1 MFKMKSFFAILVL
14 AGSMSFPAS
23 SSAGVYLVEDV
34 MMVPPAP
41 QAVVLV
47 APAPGLTY
55 QDWLLRRHPPGGIIY
70 NRPCTVSD
78 GVREHGVPCE
88 AVAAALSGPYIPGVY
103 PVEQPALAY
112 IVDEP
117 CFYPDGWNGPGYYRR
132 GFAWRRG
139 YGWSGHHPSGA
150 RHVAGFGRAR
160 FHGGGHVGVQI
171 IASRQIRVATKDEAR
186 AIIFGARHRH
196 PKS

>member
-1 MFKMKSFFAILVL
+1 
-14 AGSMSFPAS
+14 MSFPAS
-23 SSAGVYLVEDV
+23 SSAGGYLVEDV
-34 MMVPPAP
+34 AMVPLAP

-103 PVEQPALAY
+103 PVELPALAY

-132 GFAWRRG
+132 GFAWNRG
-139 YGWSGHHPSGA
+139 YGWSGRHLSGA
-150 RHVAGFGRAR
+150 RHAAGFGRAR
-160 FHGGGHVGVQI
+160 FHGGGRV
-171 IASRQIRVATKDEAR
+171 ASRSNW
-186 AIIFGARHRH
+186 HRR
-196 PKS
+196 